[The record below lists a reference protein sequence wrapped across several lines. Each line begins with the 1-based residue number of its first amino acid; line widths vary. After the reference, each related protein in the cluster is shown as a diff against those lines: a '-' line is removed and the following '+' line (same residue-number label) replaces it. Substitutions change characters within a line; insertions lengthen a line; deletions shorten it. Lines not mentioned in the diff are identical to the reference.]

1 MPHGHCYLW
10 TPGLVWL
17 HVLSDGLTGLAYTSI
32 PFTLLHIVRR
42 RRDLPFNWMFLCFGL
57 FIIACGTT
65 HVMEIV
71 NVWTPVYWLTGVVK
85 AVTAVAS
92 ITTAILLVRLAPQAL
107 AIPTPAALSR
117 AHAELT
123 RAHAVLEERVA
134 ERTAQ
139 LLRKNEELARE
150 ITERKRAEE
159 ARQRTEELVARL
171 SQAGLV
177 GIVRVASGGRVIEAN
192 DAYLRI
198 IGYTREELERGEVE
212 WTRITPPEWHAADQH
227 ALARMRVTGTVLPR
241 EKEYMRKDG
250 TRVPIVVGGVM
261 VDKAADEILAFVLD
275 VSERHRA
282 QAAAL
287 ESEARKTA
295 VMDAAPDAILIVGKG
310 GTITEVNRSAEDL
323 FGEDRAAMIGR
334 PPAEVLVPPRLR
346 EFFLKEVVDSL
357 RTEHDAAGGSGE
369 PTGTMA
375 SGSAAARRL
384 ELPGMRRDGRE
395 FPAEIALVRLAS
407 GEDTTFIAYVRDI
420 TERRQAAEAEV
431 LRAANK
437 AAEEANT
444 ELEAFSYTIAHDL
457 RAPLRA
463 INGFSTAIL
472 EDWGSAMDDE
482 GRDHLARIM
491 GASQRMSELIDA
503 LLGLARLTRTEPRR
517 ERVDLSAV
525 ANSIVAQLRAG
536 EPGRSVVVDVAPDL
550 VTEGDP
556 RLLRALLENLLGNA
570 WKFTSKVPDA
580 RISFGKEVK
589 DGPPTYYV
597 RDNGAGFDMSL
608 VNKLFAPFRRLH
620 DESEFEGN
628 GIGLATV
635 QRIARRHGGQVWA
648 EGTPSI
654 GATFRFTLA
663 ESEKPEGDGPW
674 IGAT

>member
-17 HVLSDGLTGLAYTSI
+17 HVVSDALTGLAYTSI

-42 RRDLPFNWMFLCFGL
+42 RRDLPFNWIFLCFGL

-65 HVMEIV
+65 HLMEIV
-71 NVWTPVYWLTGVVK
+71 NVWTPVYWLTGAVK
-85 AVTAVAS
+85 GVTAVAS
-92 ITTAILLVRLAPQAL
+92 VTTAILFVRLTPRAL
-107 AIPTPAALSR
+107 AVPTADDLSR

-150 ITERKRAEE
+150 ISERKRAEE
-159 ARQRTEELVARL
+159 ARLRTEELVARL

-177 GIVRVASGGRVIEAN
+177 GIVRVAKGGSVIEAN

-198 IGYTREELERGEVE
+198 IGYDRDELERGEVE
-212 WTRITPPEWHAADQH
+212 WARITPPEWHAADQH
-227 ALARMRVTGTVLPR
+227 ALARMRVTGTAMPR
-241 EKEYMRKDG
+241 EKEYVRKDG
-250 TRVPIVVGGVM
+250 TRVPVVVGGVM
-261 VDKAADEILAFVLD
+261 VDKSTDEVLAFVLD

-282 QAAAL
+282 QVAAL

-295 VMDAAPDAILIVGKG
+295 VMDAAPDAILIVGKS
-310 GTITEVNRSAEDL
+310 GTITEVNRSAENL
-323 FGEDRAAMIGR
+323 YGRSRAELIGR
-334 PPAEVLVPPRLR
+334 LPADVLVPPRLR
-346 EFFLKEVVDSL
+346 EVFHRAAVESL
-357 RTEHDAAGGSGE
+357 QSSAGARPSSGDGGG
-369 PTGTMA
+369 PR
-375 SGSAAARRL
+375 SAGPVAHRL
-384 ELPGMRRDGRE
+384 ELPGMRRDGSE
-395 FPAEIALVRLAS
+395 FPAEVALVRLAS
-407 GEDTTFIAYVRDI
+407 REDPTFIAYVRDI

-463 INGFSTAIL
+463 INGFSSAIL
-472 EDWGSAMDDE
+472 DDWGSVMDGE

-503 LLGLARLTRTEPRR
+503 LLALARLTRTEPRR

-525 ANSIVAQLRAG
+525 ANSIVTQLRASD
-536 EPGRSVVVDVAPDL
+536 PGRNVSVDIAPDL

-556 RLLRALLENLLGNA
+556 WLLHALLDNLLGNA
-570 WKFTSKVPDA
+570 WKFTSKASDA
-580 RISFGKEVK
+580 RITFGKEVN
-589 DGPPTYYV
+589 DGPTTYYV

-648 EGTPSI
+648 EGVTGA